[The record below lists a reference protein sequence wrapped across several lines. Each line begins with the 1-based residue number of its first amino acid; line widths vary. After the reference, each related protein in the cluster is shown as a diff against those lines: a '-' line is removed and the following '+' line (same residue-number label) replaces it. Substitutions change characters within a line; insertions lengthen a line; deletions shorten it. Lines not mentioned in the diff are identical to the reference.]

1 MIVHRLKSLHPV
13 TSISP
18 KWDIP
23 IFQTQWNDV
32 EKIDKIRNFLIEIEP
47 RILDIKTHHDADTG
61 LGKDS
66 VTSRFSLYNLFDF
79 TNECPE
85 LDELLTFLR
94 ESYLNFCYLE
104 QLEIQDLEMTL
115 WYNIVRQGHGIDE
128 HKHGAGNNV
137 YLSGNMHLDNYPH
150 TTTYYRAPI
159 DENHIFPAENT
170 KGGLTL
176 FPSYVP
182 HGVNKNEKEELRLS
196 IAFDLRLAGAESWK
210 NNPNLQTFMNEEI
223 LASFNG

>member
-1 MIVHRLKSLHPV
+1 MIVERLKSLHPI
-13 TSISP
+13 TDISP
-18 KWDIP
+18 QWDIP

-47 RILDIKTHHDADTG
+47 RILAIETHHDAATG
-61 LGKDS
+61 LGEDS

-79 TNECPE
+79 ANECPE
-85 LDELLTFLR
+85 LNDLLNFLR
-94 ESYLNFCYLE
+94 ASYLNFCHLE
-104 QLEIQDLEMTL
+104 HLEVQELEMAL

-128 HKHGAGNNV
+128 HKHGAGPDV
-137 YLSGNMHLDNYPH
+137 YLSGNMHLDDYPH

-159 DENHIFPAENT
+159 DDTQIFPAENK

-182 HGVNKNEKEELRLS
+182 HGVNKNEKEQLRLS
-196 IAFDLRLAGAESWK
+196 IAFDLRLAGTESWK
-210 NNPNLQTFMNEEI
+210 NNPNLEPFMNQEI
-223 LASFNG
+223 MSNFG